1 MSQTRQPNILIVMI
15 DQHRPDRAGFGGNR
29 VVLTPHLDVR
39 AKKSMRSLM
48 ETNDLSP
55 KPTAFV

>member
-1 MSQTRQPNILIVMI
+1 MH
-15 DQHRPDRAGFGGNR
+15 HRVDDKALQAQMTAR
-29 VVLTPHLDVR
+29 L
-39 AKKSMRSLM
+39 MRSLM